1 MWGRKELDMTEWL
14 VLLLLARSK
23 HLLILWLQS
32 QSAVIL
38 EPKKIKFSTVS
49 IFYPIY
55 LHDLMGTDTMILVF
69 WMLSLSQ
76 LFHSPV
82 SLSFSSCSLSII
94 RVVSSAYLRLLIFL
108 WAVLNPAYESS
119 SLAFHMM
126 YSAYGL
132 NKEGDNIQPWCTP
145 FPILNQSVAPCPVL
159 MVASLTCIQIF
170 QEAGKVVWYSQ
181 LFKNFPQFIVIHT
194 VKGFSI
200 DSEVEVDVY

>member
-1 MWGRKELDMTEWL
+1 MTEWL
-14 VLLLLARSK
+14 ILLLLARSK

-38 EPKKIKFSTVS
+38 EPKKIKSSTVS
-49 IFYPIY
+49 SFYPIY

-76 LFHSPV
+76 LFHSPI
-82 SLSFSSCSLSII
+82 SLSFSSYSLSII

-108 WAVLNPAYESS
+108 WTVLNPAYESS

-145 FPILNQSVAPCPVL
+145 FPILNQSVTPCPVL
-159 MVASLTCIQIF
+159 IVAFWPAYRFFRRQ
-170 QEAGKVVWYSQ
+170 VR
-181 LFKNFPQFIVIHT
+181 
-194 VKGFSI
+194 
-200 DSEVEVDVY
+200 